1 MLQRW
6 ENTSSTPSGKVKIK
20 NDVAFNM
27 VVNVKT
33 LLYKMPSYKKIL
45 LYDLILTK
53 KWTMRGMLNW
63 GSKKMTRYFEQW

>member
-1 MLQRW
+1 
-6 ENTSSTPSGKVKIK
+6 
-20 NDVAFNM
+20 
-27 VVNVKT
+27 
-33 LLYKMPSYKKIL
+33 MPSYKKIL